1 MTEETLSL
9 EAQHAALGEQIE
21 RKNAVAATAA
31 HFTDS
36 EGKDITN
43 PDALNDGVLR
53 ATGIAM
59 EKNVKTIG
67 GWKDKAVA
75 DVEASMHKA
84 LDAKDYVSVALHAA
98 VLHAKQAIGSTPAQT
113 TNEA

>member
-1 MTEETLSL
+1 MTEETQSL

-21 RKNAVAATAA
+21 RNKATAATAA
-31 HFTDS
+31 HFTDV
-36 EGKDITN
+36 TN

-67 GWKDKAVA
+67 GWKDKAVE
-75 DVEASMHKA
+75 DVEASLHKA
-84 LDAKDYVSVALHAA
+84 LGAKDYVAVALHAA
-98 VLHAKQAIGSTPAQT
+98 VLHAKQAIGNTPT
-113 TNEA
+113 TTA